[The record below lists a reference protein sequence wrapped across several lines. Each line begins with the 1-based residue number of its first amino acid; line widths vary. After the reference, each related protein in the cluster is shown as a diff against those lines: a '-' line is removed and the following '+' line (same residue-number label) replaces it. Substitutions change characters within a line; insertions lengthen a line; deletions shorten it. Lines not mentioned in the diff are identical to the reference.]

1 MGDKVLLKYLHSLQF
16 LIPYSLLKNY
26 SYHGTWY
33 AEQGQM
39 SSKDGAEK
47 TAWGQKNMLE
57 ACRALE
63 IVP

>member
-1 MGDKVLLKYLHSLQF
+1 MGDKVLHKYLHSIQF
-16 LIPYSLLKNY
+16 LILYSLKNY
-26 SYHGTWY
+26 SYHGIWY

-39 SSKDGAEK
+39 SSKDGAEN

-57 ACRALE
+57 ACSALE